1 MKKKKIIIAILV
13 VIAILAI
20 IFVIWR
26 TSQPKE
32 YMPEVI
38 EPEVFE
44 DATYDTDMLIGLWQA
59 GTVYYRYNEDGTG
72 TTWDTADDVMESEA
86 SVFTWDVKKNR
97 LTHYHKMEI
106 SSAIIPKAYTI
117 KKLDLA
123 NLEYQDEFKVKS
135 VFVKVE

>member
-1 MKKKKIIIAILV
+1 MKKKIIIAILV

-20 IFVIWR
+20 IFVIWK
-26 TSQPKE
+26 TSQPVE
-32 YMPEVI
+32 YKPEAI

-44 DATYDTDMLIGLWQA
+44 DVTYDADMLIGLWQA

-72 TTWDTADDVMESEA
+72 STWDTADDVMESEA
-86 SVFTWDVKKNR
+86 SAFTWEMEKNS
-97 LTHYHKMEI
+97 LIHYHKMEI
-106 SSAIIPKAYTI
+106 STAIIPKAYTI

-135 VFVKVE
+135 VFVKIE